1 MTPEAVDHAAK
12 VVLTQLSE
20 RRKRNVESLKNDIKT
35 SKLIN
40 HFNYYG

>member
-12 VVLTQLSE
+12 AVLSQLSS
-20 RRKRNVESLKNDIKT
+20 RRKCNVESLKNDIKT

>member
-20 RRKRNVESLKNDIKT
+20 RRKRNVESQKNDIT
-35 SKLIN
+35 PSKLTN